1 MNLFRPKTCSRCA
14 TIVNF
19 SNYGI
24 NNYVTKH
31 PKRFVKCKKKT
42 SERVRQSEH
51 EGNKKERKWKSR
63 KENTQGILNQIGSTN
78 YNLDY
83 V

>member
-1 MNLFRPKTCSRCA
+1 MQ
-14 TIVNF
+14 
-19 SNYGI
+19 
-24 NNYVTKH
+24 
-31 PKRFVKCKKKT
+31 KKT
-42 SERVRQSEH
+42 SERVRRSEH

>member
-1 MNLFRPKTCSRCA
+1 MCDYCELFKLRYQQLRHKTPKEVCEMQ
-14 TIVNF
+14 
-19 SNYGI
+19 
-24 NNYVTKH
+24 
-31 PKRFVKCKKKT
+31 KKT
-42 SERVRQSEH
+42 SERVRRSEH
-51 EGNKKERKWKSR
+51 EGNKKKRKWKSR

>member
-1 MNLFRPKTCSRCA
+1 MQ
-14 TIVNF
+14 
-19 SNYGI
+19 
-24 NNYVTKH
+24 
-31 PKRFVKCKKKT
+31 KT
-42 SERVRQSEH
+42 SEREREA
-51 EGNKKERKWKSR
+51 NKKERKWKSR